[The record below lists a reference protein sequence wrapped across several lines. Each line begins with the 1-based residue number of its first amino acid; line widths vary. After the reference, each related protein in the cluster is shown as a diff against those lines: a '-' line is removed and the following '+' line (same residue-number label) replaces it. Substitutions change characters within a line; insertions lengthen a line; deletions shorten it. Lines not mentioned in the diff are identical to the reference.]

1 MIEKDLS
8 LKGGFRAMIIF
19 QYSELS
25 EASVPTLQSSF
36 TVDCFLMSF
45 SIISQQSVN
54 LGTLKSN
61 LSIQPYS

>member
-45 SIISQQSVN
+45 SIIS
-54 LGTLKSN
+54 
-61 LSIQPYS
+61 

>member
-1 MIEKDLS
+1 
-8 LKGGFRAMIIF
+8 MIIF

-25 EASVPTLQSSF
+25 EGSVPTLQSSF

>member
-25 EASVPTLQSSF
+25 EGSVPTLQSSF

-45 SIISQQSVN
+45 SIIS
-54 LGTLKSN
+54 
-61 LSIQPYS
+61 